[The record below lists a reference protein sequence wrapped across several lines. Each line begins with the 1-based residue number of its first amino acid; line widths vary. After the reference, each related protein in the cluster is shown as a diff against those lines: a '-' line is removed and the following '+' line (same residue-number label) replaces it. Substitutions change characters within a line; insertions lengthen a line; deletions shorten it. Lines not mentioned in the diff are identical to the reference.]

1 MKIASWN
8 LARPRK
14 GSDKINA
21 ILATLSEWDA
31 DILVLTETIIP
42 LDLSKQYQ
50 SFHTTKP
57 LASYYRADERQVSIY
72 TRYDYYEEIATY
84 RSDTA
89 ICVHLDTPLGP
100 IAVYGTLI
108 GTEDNTPG
116 LSLPDLE
123 KQIQDFEKISRETN
137 LCICASL
144 LNPLSEDTAFAEKR
158 KRMLSQTF
166 TKNHLQNLTAG
177 IPENS
182 SPILLSKS
190 VENNYKVRTEKWNV
204 SKTMSDH
211 LGVGVSLV
219 AFE

>member
-1 MKIASWN
+1 MKIATWN

-14 GSDKINA
+14 GSEKTNA
-21 ILATLSEWDA
+21 IIATLSEWDA
-31 DILVLTETIIP
+31 DILVLTETILP
-42 LDLSKQYQ
+42 LNLGPLYQ

-57 LASYYRADERQVSIY
+57 LESYYRTDERHVSIY

-89 ICVHLDTPLGP
+89 ICVHLDTPMGP

-144 LNPLSEDTAFAEKR
+144 LSPISEDTAFTEKR
-158 KRMLSQTF
+158 KRMLSQSF
-166 TKNHLQNLTAG
+166 AKNHLQNLTAS

-182 SPILLSKS
+182 SAILLSKS
-190 VENNYKVRTEKWNV
+190 VENNCKVRTEKWNV
-204 SKTMSDH
+204 SKTLCDY
-211 LGVGVSLV
+211 LGIGVSLF